1 MDGSQRLIALT
12 QALAD
17 PLRMEILRELMGGAA
32 TVSELTALTGATQP
46 NVSNHLALLRER
58 GLVRATREGR
68 QMRYEIQN
76 PAVASLI
83 EALAAVADAP
93 PRSTPER
100 VTPPLARARLCYDH
114 LAGRAGVAL
123 FDALVERDALRL
135 APAATSSARAG
146 RAGPSAA
153 VELGPAGEA
162 LFAELGVDVAEA
174 RRGKRR
180 FAYACVDW
188 TERRP
193 HLGGALGAAL
203 CAAAVAHGWVVRQ
216 PATRAVI
223 VTDAG
228 ARALRER
235 FDIAMAPELS
245 GDSTVA
251 RVGKHA
257 RTQREAR

>member
-1 MDGSQRLIALT
+1 MEGRQRIIAVT

-17 PLRMEILRELMGGAA
+17 PLRLDILRELMGGPA

-68 QMRYEIQN
+68 QMLYDVRD

-83 EALAAVADAP
+83 EALMALADAP
-93 PRSTPER
+93 QQRTPAR
-100 VTPPLARARLCYDH
+100 ATPPLARARLCYDH
-114 LAGRAGVAL
+114 LAGQVGVAL
-123 FDALVERDALRL
+123 FDALVARDALRL
-135 APAATSSARAG
+135 AAPGAHAAPAG

-153 VELGPAGEA
+153 VELGNAGEA
-162 LFAELGVDVAEA
+162 LFGDLGIAVVEL
-174 RRGKRR
+174 RREKRR

-203 CAAAVAHGWVVRQ
+203 CAVAVAQGWVARQ
-216 PATRAVI
+216 PGTRAVI
-223 VTDAG
+223 ITEAG
-228 ARALRER
+228 WRGLRER
-235 FDIAMAPELS
+235 F
-245 GDSTVA
+245 G
-251 RVGKHA
+251 VG
-257 RTQREAR
+257 EAR

>member
-1 MDGSQRLIALT
+1 MEASQRVIALT

-17 PLRMEILRELMGGAA
+17 PLRLGILRELMGGAA

-68 QMRYEIQN
+68 QMRYELRD

-93 PRSTPER
+93 QTPQR
-100 VTPPLARARLCYDH
+100 TPARATPPLAQARLCYDH
-114 LAGRAGVAL
+114 LAGQVGVAL
-123 FDALVERDALRL
+123 FDALVARDALRI
-135 APAATSSARAG
+135 APAPAPIRAG
-146 RAGPSAA
+146 RAAPSAA

-162 LFAELGVDVAEA
+162 LFGDLGVAVADA
-174 RRGKRR
+174 RRAKRR

-203 CAAAVAHGWVVRQ
+203 AAMAVARGWVARQ
-216 PATRAVI
+216 PGTRAVI
-223 VTDAG
+223 VTEAG
-228 ARALRER
+228 WQALHNRFGIECLERAQAHEEVL
-235 FDIAMAPELS
+235 
-245 GDSTVA
+245 
-251 RVGKHA
+251 
-257 RTQREAR
+257 

>member
-17 PLRMEILRELMGGAA
+17 PLRMELLRELMGGPA

-68 QMRYEIQN
+68 QMRYEIEN
-76 PAVASLI
+76 PAVAGLI

-93 PRSTPER
+93 ARTAPER

-114 LAGRAGVAL
+114 LAGQVGVAL
-123 FDALVERDALRL
+123 FDALVARDALSL
-135 APAATSSARAG
+135 ASTAPTPARTG

-153 VELGPAGEA
+153 VELGPAGAA
-162 LFAELGVDVAEA
+162 LLSELGVDVAAA
-174 RRGKRR
+174 RREKRR

-203 CAAAVAHGWVVRQ
+203 CAAATAHGWVVRQ

-223 VTDAG
+223 LTEVG
-228 ARALRER
+228 RRALRER
-235 FDIAMAPELS
+235 FDITLASEPLEATTAE
-245 GDSTVA
+245 GA
-251 RVGKHA
+251 R
-257 RTQREAR
+257 

>member
-1 MDGSQRLIALT
+1 MDERERAVALT

-17 PLRMEILRELMGGAA
+17 PLRYDILRALMGGAA

-46 NVSNHLALLRER
+46 NISNHLALLRAR
-58 GLVRATREGR
+58 GLARATREGR
-68 QMRYEIQN
+68 LMRYEIHD
-76 PAVASLI
+76 PAVAGLI
-83 EALAAVADAP
+83 EALAAVAGAP
-93 PRSTPER
+93 QGRPAAER

-114 LAGRAGVAL
+114 LAGEVGVAL
-123 FDALVERDALRL
+123 YDALVACGALRL
-135 APAATSSARAG
+135 AERTAARAGAG

-153 VELGPAGEA
+153 VELGAAG
-162 LFAELGVDVAEA
+162 AEVFGGLGVAVADA
-174 RRGKRR
+174 RRTKRR

-203 CAAAVAHGWVVRQ
+203 CAAALAQGWVIRQ

-228 ARALRER
+228 WQALRER
-235 FDIAMAPELS
+235 LGVERAA
-245 GDSTVA
+245 GVA
-251 RVGKHA
+251 R
-257 RTQREAR
+257 

>member
-1 MDGSQRLIALT
+1 MEAHQRVIALT

-17 PLRMEILRELMGGAA
+17 PLRLDILRELMGGPA

-46 NVSNHLALLRER
+46 NISNHLALLRER

-68 QMRYEIQN
+68 QMLYELHD

-93 PRSTPER
+93 QKRTPER
-100 VTPPLARARLCYDH
+100 ATPPLARARLCYDH
-114 LAGRAGVAL
+114 LAGQVGVAL
-123 FDALVERDALRL
+123 FDALVARDALRL
-135 APAATSSARAG
+135 APAAAADARAG

-153 VELGPAGEA
+153 VELGPAGAA
-162 LFAELGVDVAEA
+162 LFDDLGVSIADVTRE
-174 RRGKRR
+174 KRR

-203 CAAAVAHGWVVRQ
+203 CAAAQARGWVARQ
-216 PATRAVI
+216 PGTRALI

-228 ARALRER
+228 WQALRES
-235 FDIAMAPELS
+235 F
-245 GDSTVA
+245 GVA
-251 RVGKHA
+251 LAHGRGYG
-257 RTQREAR
+257 EAR

>member
-1 MDGSQRLIALT
+1 SR
-12 QALAD
+12 
-17 PLRMEILRELMGGAA
+17 AA
-32 TVSELTALTGATQP
+32 
-46 NVSNHLALLRER
+46 
-58 GLVRATREGR
+58 
-68 QMRYEIQN
+68 
-76 PAVASLI
+76 
-83 EALAAVADAP
+83 
-93 PRSTPER
+93 PER
-100 VTPPLARARLCYDH
+100 VTAPLARARLCYDH
-114 LAGRAGVAL
+114 LAGQVGVAL

-162 LFAELGVDVAEA
+162 LFTELGADVAEA
-174 RRGKRR
+174 RREKRR

-203 CAAAVAHGWVVRQ
+203 CAAVVAHGWIMRQ

-228 ARALRER
+228 VRALRER
-235 FDIAMAPELS
+235 FDIALGPELS
-245 GDSTVA
+245 SGSTAA

-257 RTQREAR
+257 RTHEEAK

>member
-1 MDGSQRLIALT
+1 MDERERVVALT

-17 PLRMEILRELMGGAA
+17 PLRYAMLRELMGGPA

-46 NVSNHLALLRER
+46 NISNHLALLRAR

-68 QMRYEIQN
+68 QMRYDIHD
-76 PAVASLI
+76 PVVAGLI
-83 EALAAVADAP
+83 EALAAAAGAP
-93 PRSTPER
+93 KRPAAER

-114 LAGRAGVAL
+114 LAGEVGVAL
-123 FDALVERDALRL
+123 YDALVARGALRL
-135 APAATSSARAG
+135 AGSTAPTRAGAG
-146 RAGPSAA
+146 RAGSSAT
-153 VELGPAGEA
+153 VEFGPTGEEIFAG
-162 LFAELGVDVAEA
+162 LGVAAAEA
-174 RRGKRR
+174 RRTKRR

-203 CAAAVAHGWVVRQ
+203 CAAALARGWVVRQ

-228 ARALRER
+228 WQALHERLGVESAR
-235 FDIAMAPELS
+235 
-245 GDSTVA
+245 
-251 RVGKHA
+251 
-257 RTQREAR
+257 

>member
-1 MDGSQRLIALT
+1 MVDGSQRLIALT

-17 PLRMEILRELMGGAA
+17 PLRLEILRELMGGPA

-68 QMRYEIQN
+68 QMRYDVQN

-83 EALAAVADAP
+83 EALVSVAGAP
-93 PRSTPER
+93 ARRASER

-114 LAGRAGVAL
+114 LAGEVGVAL
-123 FDALVERDALRL
+123 FDALVARDALRL
-135 APAATSSARAG
+135 TDVTKSTARAG
-146 RAGPSAA
+146 RAAPSAM
-153 VELGPAGEA
+153 VELGPAGA
-162 LFAELGVDVAEA
+162 AIFGDLGVSVAEA
-174 RRGKRR
+174 QREKRR
-180 FAYACVDW
+180 FAYPCVDW

-203 CAAAVAHGWVVRQ
+203 CAAAVARGWVARQ

-228 ARALRER
+228 WQALRER
-235 FDIAMAPELS
+235 FGVDLAS
-245 GDSTVA
+245 GPSDDLM
-251 RVGKHA
+251 
-257 RTQREAR
+257 RERPQASEKIG